1 MSLSL
6 TLTKPAGTSTVGA
19 KISVAELTSGTPG
32 AYIEIPGLQEI
43 PELGGDPE
51 QIDVTVL
58 TDTVKRSIPG
68 VQDLGDLA
76 FTFLYSKANYLALT
90 GDGGLKSD
98 KVYSWKVE
106 FSDGLAATFTAIP
119 NVKLGG
125 GGVNAAV
132 NFSINMS
139 LQSSITFSDG
149 GTQSVG
155 D

>member
-6 TLTKPAGTSTVGA
+6 TLTKPAGTSTIGA
-19 KISVAELTSGTPG
+19 KISVAESSGGT
-32 AYIEIPGLQEI
+32 YTEIPGLQEI

-76 FTFLYSKANYLALT
+76 FTFLYSKANYLSLT

-98 KVYSWKVE
+98 KVYLWKVE
-106 FSDGLAATFTAIP
+106 FSDGLVATFTAIP
-119 NVKLGG
+119 DRK
-125 GGVNAAV
+125 
-132 NFSINMS
+132 
-139 LQSSITFSDG
+139 
-149 GTQSVG
+149 SVV
-155 D
+155 